1 MKNKSNYISFIF
13 LCLGSV
19 ILCSCNNNTAPT
31 TPRDTTTSGSAL
43 IASDS
48 LYKSM
53 VDSEI
58 QVFTSEYKDASIQ
71 VNYTNEAMAVK
82 AFLTDSVKGII
93 IGRELKPSEIK
104 IFKDKKKYEPRTVR
118 LATDAVAV
126 IVHPDNPVDEI
137 TVDQLNNIINGTT
150 TDWGNG
156 TKISVIIDNEGSGMI
171 SFLQDSVL
179 KGGNFGKTV
188 FALPAGQSMLDY
200 ISSHKNAVGFIGVN
214 QITSYDKDSNQ
225 LFPKEIKPLGISK
238 LSGRKFYKPYQAY
251 VASRNYPLLR
261 FTNFIFNET
270 HKGITSGF
278 ASFIG
283 SDKGQRII
291 LKDGLV
297 PSNSPI
303 RLIQINN

>member
-1 MKNKSNYISFIF
+1 MKLRYS
-13 LCLGSV
+13 
-19 ILCSCNNNTAPT
+19 
-31 TPRDTTTSGSAL
+31 
-43 IASDS
+43 
-48 LYKSM
+48 
-53 VDSEI
+53 
-58 QVFTSEYKDASIQ
+58 
-71 VNYTNEAMAVK
+71 
-82 AFLTDSVKGII
+82 
-93 IGRELKPSEIK
+93 K
-104 IFKDKKKYEPRTVR
+104 IKKKYEPRTVR

>member
-1 MKNKSNYISFIF
+1 
-13 LCLGSV
+13 
-19 ILCSCNNNTAPT
+19 
-31 TPRDTTTSGSAL
+31 
-43 IASDS
+43 
-48 LYKSM
+48 
-53 VDSEI
+53 
-58 QVFTSEYKDASIQ
+58 
-71 VNYTNEAMAVK
+71 
-82 AFLTDSVKGII
+82 
-93 IGRELKPSEIK
+93 
-104 IFKDKKKYEPRTVR
+104 
-118 LATDAVAV
+118 
-126 IVHPDNPVDEI
+126 
-137 TVDQLNNIINGTT
+137 
-150 TDWGNG
+150 
-156 TKISVIIDNEGSGMI
+156 
-171 SFLQDSVL
+171 
-179 KGGNFGKTV
+179 
-188 FALPAGQSMLDY
+188 MLDY